1 MLILNE
7 ILAKNEVQEVR
18 KVLDSAP
25 FEKREK
31 MQQSQGKSAGLI
43 KNNLELR
50 PTLQELRPAV
60 ELIKGRLLSHFEF
73 SSYAMPRDMRFFF
86 NRYESGMFY
95 GRHVD
100 TALTPRSKTQMM
112 RMDVSFTLFLTEP
125 DDYEGGDFVIELPYG
140 EKRIRGAAGNVILY
154 PSDTLHC
161 VEPVVRGARTSVVG
175 WIESFI
181 QDPTDRQ
188 IHFDLSLVLKDIFET
203 ADTDLRRRLENVRE
217 RLLRRWVR
225 T

>member
-7 ILAKNEVQEVR
+7 VLAKYEVHEVSS
-18 KVLDSAP
+18 LLENAP

-31 MQQSQGKSAGLI
+31 MSHGHPAELI
-43 KNNLELR
+43 KNNLELK
-50 PTLQELRPAV
+50 PIHPEIEPAV
-60 ELIKGRLLSHFEF
+60 SLIRDRLLSHFEF
-73 SSYAMPRDMRFFF
+73 SSYAMPRGMRFFF
-86 NRYESGMFY
+86 NRYEIGMFY

-100 TALTPRSKTQMM
+100 TALMFRSKTEMM

-125 DDYEGGDFVIELPYG
+125 EDYEGGEFVVELPYG
-140 EKRIRGAAGNVILY
+140 EKRIRGEAGNVILY
-154 PSDTLHC
+154 PSDTLHR

-181 QDPTDRQ
+181 PDPTDRL
-188 IHFDLSLVLKDIFET
+188 IHFDLSLVMKDIFET
-203 ADTDLRRRLENVRE
+203 ADIGQRRRLESVRE
-217 RLLRRWVR
+217 RLLRRWVQ